1 MPKVAGHV
9 HPQAPLDRKIVPAGS
24 LSVVE
29 AVFQMLTD
37 RSTRGAIGLN
47 NGIHDGGVNLTRNLL
62 SRDGHLLAGKAHQ
75 TMQQTRSEEHTSELQ
90 SLMRI
95 TYAVFCLQKNTHNKN
110 NNSN

>member
-1 MPKVAGHV
+1 MRISDWSSDVCSSDLTLAMDILVDMPKVAGHV

-47 NGIHDGGVNLTRNLL
+47 NGIHDVGVNLTRNLI
-62 SRDGHLLAGKAHQ
+62 SRNGHMIEARK
-75 TMQQTRSEEHTSELQ
+75 S
-90 SLMRI
+90 
-95 TYAVFCLQKNTHNKN
+95 VV
-110 NNSN
+110 

>member
-1 MPKVAGHV
+1 MDILVDMPKVAGHV

-47 NGIHDGGVNLTRNLL
+47 NGIHDVGVNLTRNLL
-62 SRDGHLLAGKAHQ
+62 SRDGHLIAGKAHQ
-75 TMQQTRSEEHTSELQ
+75 TLQQTA
-90 SLMRI
+90 I
-95 TYAVFCLQKNTHNKN
+95 CAVVKDTEIGRASCRERVCQYV
-110 NNSN
+110 

>member
-1 MPKVAGHV
+1 MAIGKTCTENQVVSDGAVKTNHHATGVEFITLAMDILVDMPKVAGHV

-47 NGIHDGGVNLTRNLL
+47 NGIHDVGVNLTRNLL
-62 SRDGHLLAGKAHQ
+62 SRDEIGRAH
-75 TMQQTRSEEHTSELQ
+75 
-90 SLMRI
+90 
-95 TYAVFCLQKNTHNKN
+95 V
-110 NNSN
+110 